1 MSLLRRFVRW
11 PRDHWNW
18 LKWPVALLLLAY
30 LFYANREKLS
40 ELRSH
45 QIQWSLLVAAFLLS
59 AASITLTF
67 YRWFLLV
74 WAQDFPFTVRDALR
88 LGYIAYLFNYFG
100 PGSAGGDIFKA
111 AMIAAEQQSRRGI
124 AAATVLLDRILG
136 LLALFM
142 VAALATCFLEPGM
155 LRSPTIKTLAWLFWV
170 SSAVGVVGLA
180 ILLHPAVP
188 RSRLLGR
195 LIQLPKIGNTIG
207 SMVNAVLLYQSRRRI
222 LVLTVVLSIVG
233 HFGMLTSFYLCSRA
247 IHEERSAPGYWGHL
261 LLIPGAEVFAVVL
274 PVPGGVGT
282 LEGAVGASY
291 QIANEARGAAAI
303 PSDQAIAAGVAT
315 ALAYRLTTLVIAA
328 IGAGYYLTTR
338 GAIRRMLGESGP
350 ATQAGEGAL
359 GG

>member
-1 MSLLRRFVRW
+1 LSLLRRLILW
-11 PRDHWNW
+11 PRKHWNW
-18 LKWPVALLLLAY
+18 LKWPVALLVLGY
-30 LFYANREKLS
+30 LFYANREKLA
-40 ELRSH
+40 ELQSH
-45 QIQWSLLVAAFLLS
+45 PIQWPLLILAFLVAG
-59 AASITLTF
+59 ASITLTF

-100 PGSAGGDIFKA
+100 PGAVGGDFFKA
-111 AMIAAEQQSRRGI
+111 AMIASEQQSRRGI

-142 VAALATCFLEPGM
+142 VAALATCFLEPDM
-155 LRSPTIKTLAWLFWV
+155 LRNPTIKTLAWSFWI
-170 SSAVGVVGLA
+170 SSAVGVAGLG
-180 ILLHPAVP
+180 ILLHPSVP

-195 LIQLPKIGNTIG
+195 LVRLPKIGNTVG

-222 LVLTVVLSIVG
+222 LVLTVLLSIVG
-233 HFGMLTSFYLCSRA
+233 HFGMLTGFYLCSRA

-291 QIANEARGAAAI
+291 QIANEARGTAAV

-315 ALAYRLTTLVIAA
+315 ALAYRVLTLVIAA
-328 IGAGYYLTTR
+328 IGAGYYLISR
-338 GAIRRMLGESGP
+338 GAIRRVLAEAGP
-350 ATQAGEGAL
+350 ATQAGEGSL